1 MAFLLVTK
9 GAREGKVFPLRPAKT
24 ILGREPDCDIVLTS
38 ETAGGEV
45 AISRKHAIIMREARA
60 CYIEDGDGKGRPS
73 RNGTFVNNLK
83 VPAGGRVLL
92 TDHDTIRIFDWEF
105 EFNDVSSSDDA
116 SSIDASIDH
125 SSHLSLAQ
133 PAEKLRLL
141 LEITKRLSSTLELE
155 SLLPEVVQ
163 ALLQLFLQA
172 DRALL
177 ILKDNSSGELHC
189 QSMATRRSQNH
200 GRTGYR
206 SDIVDQCLSTVQGFL
221 SHEPSPALCAPLWRD
236 GGQAFGVLLLES
248 GSPRKRFTED
258 DLNLLVGVATQ
269 ASIALSNARY
279 HRQALAQERLKRDL
293 ALAREVVR
301 SFLPTSLPELPGYA
315 FFANSEPAYE
325 VGGDYYDFI
334 PLAGGRLGILVGDV
348 SGKGVAAALV
358 MARVSSMAAV
368 CLQSEPDPGAA
379 ITRLNS
385 LMHPHLPV
393 GRFVTL
399 VALVLDPGTSTV
411 NVVNAGHPLPL
422 LVRGET
428 GQVEEAIPAEAGGF
442 PLGIMAG
449 STYLSYPNML
459 QPGDRLVL
467 FSDGVPEAM
476 DVNDEQLGTKE
487 VRAILERCR
496 GCPRETGECVLQ
508 AITTHTAGRE
518 QNDDMTLVCVGR
530 ITEL

>member
-189 QSMATRRSQNH
+189 QSMATRRSQN
-200 GRTGYR
+200 
-206 SDIVDQCLSTVQGFL
+206 F
-221 SHEPSPALCAPLWRD
+221 
-236 GGQAFGVLLLES
+236 
-248 GSPRKRFTED
+248 
-258 DLNLLVGVATQ
+258 
-269 ASIALSNARY
+269 
-279 HRQALAQERLKRDL
+279 
-293 ALAREVVR
+293 
-301 SFLPTSLPELPGYA
+301 
-315 FFANSEPAYE
+315 
-325 VGGDYYDFI
+325 
-334 PLAGGRLGILVGDV
+334 
-348 SGKGVAAALV
+348 
-358 MARVSSMAAV
+358 
-368 CLQSEPDPGAA
+368 
-379 ITRLNS
+379 
-385 LMHPHLPV
+385 
-393 GRFVTL
+393 
-399 VALVLDPGTSTV
+399 
-411 NVVNAGHPLPL
+411 
-422 LVRGET
+422 
-428 GQVEEAIPAEAGGF
+428 
-442 PLGIMAG
+442 
-449 STYLSYPNML
+449 
-459 QPGDRLVL
+459 
-467 FSDGVPEAM
+467 
-476 DVNDEQLGTKE
+476 
-487 VRAILERCR
+487 
-496 GCPRETGECVLQ
+496 
-508 AITTHTAGRE
+508 
-518 QNDDMTLVCVGR
+518 
-530 ITEL
+530 